1 MRNGSTSCQACT
13 TAGRRRWGA
22 RRAARATRK
31 RCSFALIVYGCA
43 EWSQFHRR
51 SSVTAHRT
59 HSTGPVPSSAPQRE
73 HASSVIA
80 QSTQVHGYSPT
91 SEETTSS
98 ASSRSAS
105 CDDVRRASQS
115 ASQNWSSS
123 SAQKPQSG

>member
-1 MRNGSTSCQACT
+1 M
-13 TAGRRRWGA
+13 
-22 RRAARATRK
+22 AARATRN

-59 HSTGPVPSSAPQRE
+59 HSTGPVPSSAPHRE

-80 QSTQVHGYSPT
+80 QSTHVHGYSPT
-91 SEETTSS
+91 SADVTNS

-105 CDDVRRASQS
+105 CDDIRSASQS